1 MGRFLTI
8 EELRERIK
16 QLDKEKEAKDI
27 EQGYCIL
34 QQPSYKPIVSD
45 VWAQQAYYKHLP
57 EIKLFLAEYASLILE
72 AKEIVL
78 VGEQPKLLEW
88 QALLN
93 IAAECKD
100 QSLSLR
106 CFLIVQIFLKAAIEG
121 DKRLEYAQLADMIAS
136 EISAFP
142 YHVYY
147 KERYDDGYADGE
159 RGTFDEYYET
169 KKEELAAWL
178 IEQ

>member
-1 MGRFLTI
+1 MNTRTNQQLT
-8 EELRERIK
+8 EELTQLQALIDEADMER
-16 QLDKEKEAKDI
+16 
-27 EQGYCIL
+27 GYCIL

-100 QSLSLR
+100 KSLSLR
-106 CFLIVQIFLKAAIEG
+106 CFFITQIFFKAAIEG
-121 DKRLEYAQLADMIAS
+121 DKRLEYAQLADMIVRQ
-136 EISAFP
+136 IGDYP
-142 YHVYY
+142 YTVYY
-147 KERYDDGYADGE
+147 KERYDDGYEYGE
-159 RGTFDEYYET
+159 QGTFDEYYEA

>member
-1 MGRFLTI
+1 MTTLDI
-8 EELRERIK
+8 ERIRADLK
-16 QLDKEKEAKDI
+16 RLKEEEAAADI
-27 EQGYCIL
+27 ERGYCIL
-34 QQPSYKPIVSD
+34 QQPSYKPVVSD
-45 VWAQQAYYKHLP
+45 VWAEQAYYKHLT
-57 EIKLFLAEYASLILE
+57 EIKRFLAEYASLILE

-88 QALLN
+88 QAILD

-100 QSLSLR
+100 DILRSKCVFLSK
-106 CFLIVQIFLKAAIEG
+106 IYLKAAVEG
-121 DKRLEYAQLADMIAS
+121 KPQLDYAKLAEMIVKT
-136 EISAFP
+136 IDGYP

-147 KERYDDGYADGE
+147 KERFDDGYADGE

-178 IEQ
+178 LGH